1 MLVGDHLKTKPLPRK
16 TDVAYERLRELIV
29 TLQIEPG
36 TPIDEG
42 ALMYQLG
49 IGRTPLREAV
59 QRLSHEG
66 FVVHVPRRG
75 SWASSLSIL
84 DLRQMVEAR
93 RLVEPAAA
101 RMAAER
107 INSEQIRNIHCE
119 IDRAELLASEGNFA
133 DCVFLDQSFHS
144 MIALAAG
151 NSSLSRMIE
160 RVNQELM
167 RYWYFSFVH
176 IRNLGPTF
184 CQHREILELVA
195 NGDGIGA
202 EQLMH
207 EHIDLFLSRVQAALD
222 AGQPR
227 SS

>member
-1 MLVGDHLKTKPLPRK
+1 MFVDGRLESKPRPRK
-16 TDVAYERLRELIV
+16 TDVAYERLREMIV

-36 TPIDEG
+36 TPIDEAG
-42 ALMYQLG
+42 LMDHLG

-66 FVVHVPRRG
+66 FIVHVPRRG
-75 SWASSLSIL
+75 SWASPLSIL
-84 DLRQMVEAR
+84 DLGHMVESR

-107 INSEQIRNIHCE
+107 INSGQVENIHRE

-133 DCVFLDQSFHS
+133 DCVFLDQRFHS
-144 MIALAAG
+144 MIADAAG
-151 NSSLSRMIE
+151 NSSLCRMIE

-176 IRNLGPTF
+176 VRDLGLTF
-184 CQHREILELVA
+184 CQHREILEMVA
-195 NGDGIGA
+195 NGDGVGA

-222 AGQPR
+222 TGQR
-227 SS
+227 RTS

>member
-1 MLVGDHLKTKPLPRK
+1 MLVEGRLESKSIPRK
-16 TDVAYERLRELIV
+16 TDLAYERLRELIV

-42 ALMYQLG
+42 TLMGQLG

-75 SWASSLSIL
+75 NWASSLSIL
-84 DLRQMVEAR
+84 DLRHMVEAR

-107 INSEQIRNIHCE
+107 ITSGQVGKIHRE
-119 IDRAELLASEGNFA
+119 INRAEVLASEGSFA
-133 DCVFLDQSFHS
+133 DCVFLDQKFHS
-144 MIALAAG
+144 MIAHAAG
-151 NSSLSRMIE
+151 NSSLCRMIE

-176 IRNLGPTF
+176 IRDLGLTF
-184 CQHREILELVA
+184 GQHREILELIA

-207 EHIDLFLSRVQAALD
+207 EHIDLFLSRVQAALN
-222 AGQPR
+222 AG
-227 SS
+227 